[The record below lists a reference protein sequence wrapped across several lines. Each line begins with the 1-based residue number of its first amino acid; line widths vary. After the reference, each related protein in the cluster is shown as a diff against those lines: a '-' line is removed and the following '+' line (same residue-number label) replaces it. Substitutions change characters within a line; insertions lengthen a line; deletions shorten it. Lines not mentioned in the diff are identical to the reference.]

1 MAPGTSGVLELIF
14 GTLCEPGKSILIPR
28 PHFTIYGCLAGALDI
43 TLNSYKLMVWYDIV
57 CERTCNVWEC
67 KCTGRA

>member
-43 TLNSYKLMVWYDIV
+43 RLNSYKLMVCCILHAAESRKTSV
-57 CERTCNVWEC
+57 SC
-67 KCTGRA
+67 KGRI